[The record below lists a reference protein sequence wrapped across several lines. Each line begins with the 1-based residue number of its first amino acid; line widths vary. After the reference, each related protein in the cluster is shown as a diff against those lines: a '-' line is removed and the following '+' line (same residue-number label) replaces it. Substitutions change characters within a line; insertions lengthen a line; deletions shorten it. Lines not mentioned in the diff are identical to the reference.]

1 MNPLGSLRPDYLGET
16 WVSRTIYLSDDDG
29 GMPKDRPD
37 VAVIVHETDAAEL
50 AQTSG
55 IAALWLPGF
64 IDSFFHVEHAKA
76 WRDRGVPLFG
86 LDFRRSGRALRD
98 PRFRDDIRDI
108 FVREEEIH
116 ASLSYIRELGAQK
129 IVLIGHSTGGLQA
142 ALFAHNHPGAVDAI
156 ILNSPWLEHNG
167 PDFEKNQL
175 TDIMMTVGAVTPH
188 LPISR
193 LRPAYAQSLHSDF
206 GGEFYFNPAHK
217 LVTSGPVFAG
227 FFRAA
232 RIGHRFVA
240 NGLEISE
247 PLLVA
252 HSSASGDQKHP
263 TEEEL
268 ARTDVV
274 LNVADIKRL
283 GPTLGSNVTMVE
295 IPGGRHDL
303 SLSELPARNR
313 YARETINWALSKLGA

>member
-1 MNPLGSLRPDYLGET
+1 MNTLGSLHPDYLGDS
-16 WVSRTIYLSDDDG
+16 WVSRTIFLRDDDG
-29 GMPKDRPD
+29 GTPTDRPD
-37 VAVIVHETDAAEL
+37 VAVIVHENDASQL
-50 AQTSG
+50 AQASG

-64 IDSFFHVEHAKA
+64 IDTFFHVEHAQA
-76 WRDRGVPLFG
+76 WRVQGVPLFG

-98 PRFRDDIRDI
+98 PRYRDDIRDML
-108 FVREEEIH
+108 VREEEIH
-116 ASLSYIRELGAQK
+116 AALSYMRELGAQR

-175 TDIMMTVGAVTPH
+175 TDLMMTVGAVTPH
-188 LPISR
+188 LPVSR
-193 LRPAYAQSLHSDF
+193 LRPAYAQSLHRDF
-206 GGEFYFNPAHK
+206 GGEFYFNPDHK

-232 RIGHRFVA
+232 RTLHRQVA

-247 PLLVA
+247 PVLVA

-263 TEEEL
+263 TIEEL

-283 GPTLGSNVTMVE
+283 GPTLGKDVTMLE

-303 SLSELPARNR
+303 ALSELPARNR
-313 YARETINWALSKLGA
+313 YARETINWALHQLSR